1 MYAVNLHLFSPA
13 FEIIFTFHLLFTYNI
28 KQQNWIFVI
37 TNLTQ
42 PLLLFTLTRQKT
54 LTRQIG
60 NGNEVAG
67 VKVGKF
73 RERVHNFASTD
84 QMEATNSP
92 KWPHLSWLWSHII
105 SLFKKVSKSW
115 RKTQLWECHVEI
127 TLLDSEGGTT
137 TGKAGNAVWRIEG
150 ASIEPSTNIWL
161 ARQFVHLANKGF

>member
-1 MYAVNLHLFSPA
+1 
-13 FEIIFTFHLLFTYNI
+13 
-28 KQQNWIFVI
+28 
-37 TNLTQ
+37 
-42 PLLLFTLTRQKT
+42 
-54 LTRQIG
+54 
-60 NGNEVAG
+60 

-92 KWPHLSWLWSHII
+92 KWPHLSWLSSHIM

-127 TLLDSEGGTT
+127 ILLDSEGGTT
-137 TGKAGNAVWRIEG
+137 TGKAGNAVWSIEG

-161 ARQFVHLANKGF
+161 ARQFVHLANEGF